1 MGPSQFGIG
10 FLAYPSQKGESERI
24 YVLLYIVYHDH
35 REKGS
40 LGGIQVAPAYQHF
53 PVSGTR
59 YSVFKELTHPYRLL
73 IRAYLYY
80 RIFIKIC
87 FGVKYSFLN
96 SGIFWG
102 FF

>member
-1 MGPSQFGIG
+1 MGLSQFGVG
-10 FLAYPSQKGESERI
+10 FFTYPSQKGESERI

-59 YSVFKELTHPYRLL
+59 YSVFKEPTHQYRLL
-73 IRAYLYY
+73 MCIHL
-80 RIFIKIC
+80 
-87 FGVKYSFLN
+87 
-96 SGIFWG
+96 
-102 FF
+102 